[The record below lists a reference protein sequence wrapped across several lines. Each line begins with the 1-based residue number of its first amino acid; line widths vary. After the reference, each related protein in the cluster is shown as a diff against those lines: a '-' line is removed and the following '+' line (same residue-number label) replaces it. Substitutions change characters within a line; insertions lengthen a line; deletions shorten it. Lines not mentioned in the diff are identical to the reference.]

1 MFFFYVIQSQIFNL
15 LGYNTAY
22 FYIFEKIKLFQPLTT
37 DYRTIEIF
45 AAWKRFTPKD
55 GVNLFQAAKIF
66 FGVSL

>member
-1 MFFFYVIQSQIFNL
+1 LTTIASQQK
-15 LGYNTAY
+15 
-22 FYIFEKIKLFQPLTT
+22 KIRRLEVKNNRPNDTT